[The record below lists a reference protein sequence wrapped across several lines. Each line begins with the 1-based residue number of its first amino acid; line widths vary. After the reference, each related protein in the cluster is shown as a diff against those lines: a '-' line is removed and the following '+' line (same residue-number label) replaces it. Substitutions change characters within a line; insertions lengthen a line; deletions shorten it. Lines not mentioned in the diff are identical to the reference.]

1 MTLAIFYNANVL
13 DTALDNAGV
22 FNGENQGFNWNSH
35 FKQNN
40 SLNLT
45 GFFNPS
51 FGNVSIVRDDD
62 GLDATINDQDLSA
75 GALGQSF

>member
-22 FNGENQGFNWNSH
+22 FNGENQGFGWSSH

-45 GFFNPS
+45 GFGNPS
-51 FGNVSIVRDDD
+51 TGNISIVRDN
-62 GLDATINDQDLSA
+62 DAFDAIINDQDA
-75 GALGQSF
+75 ITGALGQSL